1 MVKKSGRDPNAPKR
15 NLSAYLLYQNA
26 MRDTFK
32 AQYPNLSFGELSKHT
47 SQMYATLSQEEKAEW
62 QNKAERDKAR
72 YLTEI
77 SSYVPPPGFDARGDA
92 ILPPPPPN
100 YAMAPQ
106 FVGYSSGLPVEQAT
120 LVRTNNKKVKCKDP
134 NAPKRNL
141 SAYLLYQNAMRDQFK
156 ADNPG
161 MTFGQLSKYTS
172 HMYRSLTPEE
182 KAEWESRSIQDK
194 ARFDDEMCRYVP
206 PPGFDPQG
214 VLIDTQPNHYASAAQ
229 IKKAKKPKDPKAPK
243 RARGSYVF
251 FTNHIR
257 PQIMKERP
265 ETKFVE
271 LGAIMGERWRNI
283 TKEEKANYE
292 EMALEDR
299 SRFNKEMEE
308 YSAKQAEHAQH
319 HAAMPQAVP
328 SRQGGGQMQYPPQ
341 NNEDAA
347 ALLNMLPP
355 EQQQQAYQAM
365 AHAQMYGNMDP
376 NQYGRHGFDP
386 NQFHQF
392 AGQYSSRG
400 V

>member
-1 MVKKSGRDPNAPKR
+1 
-15 NLSAYLLYQNA
+15 
-26 MRDTFK
+26 
-32 AQYPNLSFGELSKHT
+32 
-47 SQMYATLSQEEKAEW
+47 
-62 QNKAERDKAR
+62 
-72 YLTEI
+72 
-77 SSYVPPPGFDARGDA
+77 
-92 ILPPPPPN
+92 
-100 YAMAPQ
+100 
-106 FVGYSSGLPVEQAT
+106 
-120 LVRTNNKKVKCKDP
+120 
-134 NAPKRNL
+134 
-141 SAYLLYQNAMRDQFK
+141 
-156 ADNPG
+156 
-161 MTFGQLSKYTS
+161 
-172 HMYRSLTPEE
+172 MYRSLTPEE

-283 TKEEKANYE
+283 TKEEKAKYE